1 MAKSDI
7 CHIGG
12 KPPPNVRKSAGEVV
26 KAEQRHRSTIAM
38 DPVTDVAVS
47 LKLQAALVPYRTR
60 TEEDALLDLKASK
73 SQVAT
78 LETSLQST
86 NAAVALKA
94 NAADV
99 YTRDTVDQRIAISVD
114 ASSSTSSDAINAL
127 AQNITSAVSTLNQNL
142 ANAQTQ
148 LTTQISG
155 KVSTD
160 AWPGMVIAA
169 KTEAANAANAAVQ
182 QTTQDLQAQMASKAP
197 LQAPS
202 FTGPVKVNGQD
213 VVLTNDERLSI
224 RGPTGPQGLN
234 GSNGTAGPT
243 GVAGPTGGAGATGPA
258 AAGGGSAYG
267 RFNVTSTTVAPS
279 GVTPMSL
286 GIPTNLTPSSITLQA
301 ESGFTSMVT
310 LAAGVYVVQVS
321 LSVLTTDNSMLSI
334 ALASWNAG
342 TSVWDSAAQTTY
354 YNVIREWNT
363 VTSSHMVTSAVSDK
377 WRVQIGAIYG
387 GTVNLHSSSRVVIFK
402 VG

>member
-1 MAKSDI
+1 
-7 CHIGG
+7 
-12 KPPPNVRKSAGEVV
+12 
-26 KAEQRHRSTIAM
+26 M

-99 YTRDTVDQRIAISVD
+99 YTRDTVDQRIATSVNT
-114 ASSSTSSDAINAL
+114 SSSTSSDAINAL

-213 VVLTNDERLSI
+213 VVLTNDARLSI
-224 RGPTGPQGLN
+224 RGPTGDRGIAGPTGPAGTN
-234 GSNGTAGPT
+234 GTNGTAGPT
-243 GVAGPTGGAGATGPA
+243 GAQGIAGVTGPAGGGAGGSKPYFFAQN
-258 AAGGGSAYG
+258 GSAQTLPTSPTAATFESG
-267 RFNVTSTTVAPS
+267 LVTSSPSLVHYIGGKVAGFIAPANGFYHVSYTLNARVSVWALRPYVNGVSTYPGSMTSHPSGPS
-279 GVTPMSL
+279 GVISGSFIIQL
-286 GIPTNLTPSSITLQA
+286 NASQILT
-301 ESGFTSMVT
+301 
-310 LAAGVYVVQVS
+310 
-321 LSVLTTDNSMLSI
+321 
-334 ALASWNAG
+334 
-342 TSVWDSAAQTTY
+342 
-354 YNVIREWNT
+354 
-363 VTSSHMVTSAVSDK
+363 
-377 WRVQIGAIYG
+377 
-387 GTVNLHSSSRVVIFK
+387 LHVSSSTGSSSFYGDDGMMTVI
-402 VG
+402 GL